1 MVGPHRRQ
9 VVSPTT
15 QVDHETD
22 EEADES
28 CEWLARGETI
38 GRYVV
43 LDCLGTGGMGVIYSA
58 WDPKLDR
65 KLAIKVVRPRHGRLG
80 STRGRARLLREG
92 QALARLR
99 HPNVITVHDVG
110 THEGQ
115 VFVAMEFV
123 EGRTLHDRLSHGPR
137 PPVRELIDVFL
148 QVGRGL
154 AAAHRAGLVHR
165 DVKPENVMIGEDGR
179 VLVLDFGIAREGLGP
194 DSEIVE
200 GQEPDGDPQLDH
212 DREAQSG
219 DASEPGGV
227 P

>member
-1 MVGPHRRQ
+1 MVGPHRRR
-9 VVSPTT
+9 VGPTT
-15 QVDHETD
+15 QVDHDTD
-22 EEADES
+22 DPDDDAS
-28 CEWLARGETI
+28 SSQANWLARGEKI

-43 LDCLGTGGMGVIYSA
+43 LECLGAGGMGVIYSA

-65 KLAIKVVRPRHGRLG
+65 KLAIKVVRGRDGRVG

-123 EGRTLHDRLSHGPR
+123 EGRTLHDRLMQGPR
-137 PPVRELIDVFL
+137 PGAPEIIDMFL
-148 QVGRGL
+148 QIGRGL

-165 DVKPENVMIGEDGR
+165 DVKPENVMIGD
-179 VLVLDFGIAREGLGP
+179 
-194 DSEIVE
+194 
-200 GQEPDGDPQLDH
+200 
-212 DREAQSG
+212 
-219 DASEPGGV
+219 
-227 P
+227 